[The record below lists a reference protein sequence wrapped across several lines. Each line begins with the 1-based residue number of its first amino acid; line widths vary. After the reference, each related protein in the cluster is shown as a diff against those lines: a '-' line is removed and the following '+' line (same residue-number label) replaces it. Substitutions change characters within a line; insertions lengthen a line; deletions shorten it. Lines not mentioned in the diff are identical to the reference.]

1 MAGGFQTGDEIFIKR
16 SNGAVHPAIITTIK
30 GSSVQVEWNEHGET
44 KGKELSISDVIEL
57 NRQKE
62 NHPAISSR
70 PTITATGASSVA
82 SGGPSAQRGT
92 GPDRRTVAP
101 QPSNQ
106 HSAAEQTRRI
116 PRVTSRPIGME
127 DSRVPGSLN
136 SLSNNSLHQD
146 NNHNVQ
152 TTHAP
157 AVATV
162 PGGNARRDRLGG
174 RPEPLAL
181 RRSEISKPR
190 NVPAQ
195 PIKMARPTAVSSNVG
210 KKHPHQKFLN
220 MIEDYRHQ
228 LPRMAPPANPPMD
241 QRITVAV
248 RKRPLGKKEITKQEV
263 DVITVPSKDHLIVH
277 EPKTKLDLTPYLENT
292 PFRFDYAFDESSD
305 NELVYRY
312 TAKPLVKTVFE
323 GGMATCFAY
332 GQTGSGKTHT
342 MGGTFVNDGK
352 GTQQVDKGIY
362 YFATK
367 DVFATLRSPHY
378 VRENLVVCASF
389 FEIYGGKVFDLLA
402 GKKLLRILEDGKQQV
417 QVVGLSETRV
427 QNVQEVL
434 QLLQQGNACRTS
446 GTTSANAH
454 SSRSHAVFQ
463 LTLYR
468 PAGREMR
475 LHGRFSLID
484 LAGNERGSDTGKA
497 NDRNAQREAADINK
511 GLLALKECIR
521 ALGRKG
527 AHLPFRGSR
536 LTHILKDSFVGEKS
550 RTCMIAMISPGMA
563 SCDYTLNTLRYA
575 DRVKELAVGDPTGQ
589 RDSPVDE
596 AGDYLMDRDDLLAG
610 EDALGRACAQVQ
622 DAEQVVWE
630 QHQDLLAE
638 TEDFLAHLQQLRS
651 MANDPDYDVMDYTVR
666 LNDALGGFDS
676 IRARVER
683 LPEFTR
689 SLQEALVEEDRVAK
703 ELRG

>member
-1 MAGGFQTGDEIFIKR
+1 
-16 SNGAVHPAIITTIK
+16 
-30 GSSVQVEWNEHGET
+30 
-44 KGKELSISDVIEL
+44 LSMSDVIEL

-62 NHPAISSR
+62 NHPAFPR
-70 PTITATGASSVA
+70 PTMPAPAGGGGVA
-82 SGGPSAQRGT
+82 SGGSSAQRST
-92 GPDRRTVAP
+92 ASDRRTVAP
-101 QPSNQ
+101 QATNHHYQQAHHQAGEP
-106 HSAAEQTRRI
+106 TRRI
-116 PRVTSRPIGME
+116 PKVTSRPAGLE
-127 DSRVPGSLN
+127 ESRVPGSLGN
-136 SLSNNSLHQD
+136 LSNTSSVHQD
-146 NNHNVQ
+146 TNHNVQ
-152 TTHAP
+152 STHP
-157 AVATV
+157 PTVATV
-162 PGGNARRDRLGG
+162 PGNSRRDRLNAGG
-174 RPEPLAL
+174 RPEPLSL
-181 RRSEISKPR
+181 RRSEVTKPR
-190 NVPAQ
+190 AGFNQ
-195 PIKMARPTAVSSNVG
+195 PVKIARPTTVSSNVG

-220 MIEDYRHQ
+220 MIEDYRQQ
-228 LPRMAPPANPPMD
+228 LPRTAAPIAPPVD

-248 RKRPLGKKEITKQEV
+248 RKRPLGKKEVAKQEV
-263 DVITVPSKDHLIVH
+263 DVVSVPSKDHLIIH

-292 PFRFDYAFDESSD
+292 PFRFDYAFDETSD

-312 TAKPLVKTVFE
+312 TAKPLIKTVFE

-342 MGGTFVNDGK
+342 MGGSFVNDGK

-378 VRENLVVCASF
+378 ARENLVVCASF

-446 GTTSANAH
+446 GSTSANAH

-463 LTLYR
+463 LTLHR
-468 PAGREMR
+468 PAGRDMR

-497 NDRNAQREAADINK
+497 NDRYAQREAADINK

-550 RTCMIAMISPGMA
+550 RTCMIAMISPGMS

-589 RDSPVDE
+589 QDSPEDE
-596 AGDYLMDRDDLLAG
+596 SGDCRMDD
-610 EDALGRACAQVQ
+610 DALARACAQVQ

-630 QHQDLLAE
+630 HHQDLLAE
-638 TEDFLAHLQQLRS
+638 TEEFLANLQDLRS
-651 MANDPDYDVMDYTVR
+651 MASDPDYDVMDYTVR
-666 LNDALGGFDS
+666 LNDALAGFDAV
-676 IRARVER
+676 RARVEG
-683 LPEFTR
+683 LPEYTR
-689 SLQEALVEEDRVAK
+689 ALQEALVKEDRVAK
-703 ELRG
+703 LHG